1 MDMMRWITLAI
12 VLIAIVFLFI
22 RPKKKP
28 MQSNTAQSRPRPPE
42 TSGARQPQSQPRP
55 PGQSE
60 RSTQRRP

>member
-1 MDMMRWITLAI
+1 MDTTEWIFLVM
-12 VLIAIVFLFI
+12 VLIGAVLLLK

-28 MQSNTAQSRPRPPE
+28 TQSNTAQSRPRPPE

-55 PGQSE
+55 RGQSE